1 MSEISMRG
9 RRKKGKVGG
18 GREKRESGKKGR
30 ESLFPFLPQSP
41 FLFLFLPIFYPLYR
55 YAYVADESTL
65 K

>member
-30 ESLFPFLPQSP
+30 EGPFPFHPNSP
-41 FLFLFLPIFYPLYR
+41 PFPLSPYLLSPLYDR
-55 YAYVADESTL
+55 
-65 K
+65 